1 MKYLKPPIF
10 AISEQKPINTPI
22 RRIYQFG
29 FPLLLKN
36 NQNVIFYSRK
46 IRPVFHLD
54 GEEVLHVIH
63 SKPFFIIIVIFSLAA
78 EPKNQLLVQS
88 WMTVE
93 KAVSNLVSVKAVA
106 MSSKIL

>member
-1 MKYLKPPIF
+1 M
-10 AISEQKPINTPI
+10 
-22 RRIYQFG
+22 
-29 FPLLLKN
+29 
-36 NQNVIFYSRK
+36 
-46 IRPVFHLD
+46 
-54 GEEVLHVIH
+54 IH

-78 EPKNQLLVQS
+78 EPKNQLFVHP

>member
-1 MKYLKPPIF
+1 MGGRSL
-10 AISEQKPINTPI
+10 
-22 RRIYQFG
+22 
-29 FPLLLKN
+29 
-36 NQNVIFYSRK
+36 
-46 IRPVFHLD
+46 
-54 GEEVLHVIH
+54 LHVIH

-78 EPKNQLLVQS
+78 EPKNQLFVQP